1 MNMLADETTLIE
13 QLHSGSRQAFE
24 TVFRTYYKMMC
35 SFAVFYTRDSDLAEE
50 IVQDLFCKIW
60 EKHSSLKINTSLKSY
75 LYKST
80 YNHLLN
86 HLRQEEVSKKYVKS
100 QLEISGS
107 GYENTDRFIQKQL
120 ADQIQKAIDS
130 LPEKR
135 REIFILSRNNG
146 LKYQEIAEVLD
157 IKLKTVESQMVK
169 ALEHLRQNLK
179 EYL

>member
-1 MNMLADETTLIE
+1 MNMFTDETALIQ

-35 SFAVFYTRDSDLAEE
+35 TFAVYYTKDGEIAEE

-60 EKHSSLKINTSLKSY
+60 EKRSDLKINTSLKSY

-86 HLRQEEVSKKYVKS
+86 HKRQEEVSKKYVKS
-100 QLEISGS
+100 QLESRNNS
-107 GYENTDRFIQKQL
+107 FENTDSIIQKQL
-120 ADQIQKAIDS
+120 AQQIQKAIDS

-146 LKYQEIAEVLD
+146 LKYQEIADVLD

-169 ALEHLRQNLK
+169 ALEHLRQQLK

>member
-1 MNMLADETTLIE
+1 MYTDETSLIE

-35 SFAVFYTRDSDLAEE
+35 SFAVYYTKDKDQAEE
-50 IVQDLFCKIW
+50 IVQDLFCRFW
-60 EKHSSLKINTSLKSY
+60 EKRSDLKINTSLKSY

-86 HLRQEEVSKKYVKS
+86 HIRQEDLSKKYVKS
-100 QLEISGS
+100 QLESHNPE
-107 GYENTDRFIQKQL
+107 YEATDSLVRKQL
-120 ADQIQKAIDS
+120 AEQIQKAIDS

-146 LKYQEIAEVLD
+146 LKYQEIADVLD

>member
-1 MNMLADETTLIE
+1 MNMYTDETSLIQ
-13 QLHSGSRQAFE
+13 QLHAGSKQAFE
-24 TVFRTYYKMMC
+24 TVFRTYYKMLC
-35 SFAVFYTRDSDLAEE
+35 SFAVYYTKNSELAEE
-50 IVQDLFCKIW
+50 IVQDLFCKLW
-60 EKHSSLKINTSLKSY
+60 EKRSELKINTSLKSY

-86 HLRQEEVSKKYVKS
+86 HIRQEEVSKKYVKS
-100 QLEISGS
+100 QMEISGS
-107 GYENTDRFIQKQL
+107 GFESTDKIIEKQL
-120 ADQIQKAIDS
+120 AVQIQKAIDS

-146 LKYQEIAEVLD
+146 LKYQEIANVLD